1 MLNGGKTHTARKF
14 KPKSLGRSSRFLC
27 CALAHSVLRFHIINH
42 NLVRKPHPSPNFA
55 NSPRATTSCVAFET
69 PAHVMSSRKPRAQSP
84 SSHAAGSDRSRGPRQ
99 GGAHGRR
106 PPSPQRLPEHA
117 HAKPR
122 LRPRVPPQPS
132 SATVGATAS
141 PISGG
146 TSQRVAAP
154 RGVAESKRE
163 HRSPATAIARDEPQ
177 QAHAHPHPHPNPN
190 PNPDPNP
197 DPNRTPNSNW
207 ITRSRVLSAHAQL
220 HFPTY

>member
-1 MLNGGKTHTARKF
+1 
-14 KPKSLGRSSRFLC
+14 
-27 CALAHSVLRFHIINH
+27 
-42 NLVRKPHPSPNFA
+42 
-55 NSPRATTSCVAFET
+55 
-69 PAHVMSSRKPRAQSP
+69 MSGRKPRAQSP

-122 LRPRVPPQPS
+122 LPPRVPPQPS
-132 SATVGATAS
+132 SATAGATAS

-177 QAHAHPHPHPNPN
+177 QAHAHPHPHPHPN

-197 DPNRTPNSNW
+197 VPNRNPNSNG

-220 HFPTY
+220 HLPTYSLTNLLTSLTRRTRPPRRWPAAALPLIIPPWPAEARPRSTRPRLRQGGIISGRQRMTSLGNRASWHSESGG